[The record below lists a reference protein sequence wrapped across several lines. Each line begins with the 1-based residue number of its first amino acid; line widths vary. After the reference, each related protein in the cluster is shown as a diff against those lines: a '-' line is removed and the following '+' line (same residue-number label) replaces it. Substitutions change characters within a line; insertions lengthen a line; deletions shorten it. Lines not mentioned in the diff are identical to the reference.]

1 MVTSQATVNKVNQS
15 SFYVPA
21 LDGIRAISILMVIIS
36 HMAERGGFKYGKMVP
51 GGMGVTVFF
60 FISGYLITALLFKEL
75 YKTNTINFKAFFLRR
90 ILRLY
95 PPLLLMLTILL
106 SYILII
112 GKPIPYTEVFASLFY
127 YENYFMVYSAVKDK
141 YFGVIW
147 SLSIEEHFYL
157 VWPVLFIVFNKSK
170 KGFTALA
177 VLLIIIPLICR
188 LYIASQYDASK
199 LSDLITYY
207 LTHCR
212 FDAIAFGCLSAVLLN
227 YSSKEDYIKLTQYYF
242 SIILAIILLLV
253 SLTFRNEFFRQTYRY
268 TLQGIALFILLPG
281 ILSPQKHVYTAVKN
295 ALSGNL
301 IVFIGK
307 LSYSIY
313 LFHWVAI
320 QVTPRLLPQKY
331 LWLLV
336 NIVITIVLSLFS
348 YLIIEKPLMKF
359 KNNINALKA

>member
-1 MVTSQATVNKVNQS
+1 MVTSQTTVLKENKG

-21 LDGIRAISILMVIIS
+21 LDGIRAISILMVVIS
-36 HMAERGGFKYGKMVP
+36 HVSERGGFKYGKMIP

-60 FISGYLITALLFKEL
+60 FISGYLITTLLFKEL
-75 YKTNTINFKAFFLRR
+75 YKTNSINFKAFFLRR

-95 PPLLLMLTILL
+95 PPLLLMLAILL

-112 GKPIPYTEVFASLFY
+112 GRPIPYTEVIASLFY

-157 VWPVLFIVFNKSK
+157 VWPVLFIFFNKSK
-170 KGFTALA
+170 NGFIALA
-177 VLLIIIPLICR
+177 VSLIIIPLVCR
-188 LYIASQYDASK
+188 LYITSHYDASK
-199 LSDLITYY
+199 LSDLITYN

-212 FDAIAFGCLSAVLLN
+212 FDAIAFGCLSAILLN
-227 YSSKEDYIKLTQYYF
+227 YSSKDIYFKFTQNYGSLVVAF
-242 SIILAIILLLV
+242 VLLII

-281 ILSPQKHVYTAVKN
+281 ILNPQNAVSTAIKN
-295 ALSGNL
+295 ALSGNI

-320 QVTPRLLPQKY
+320 QVTPHLLPQKY